1 MANLKWSDMADK
13 NISMKM
19 EFWWN
24 VTKESDCNVAK
35 VKAIVRIEQIIMK
48 FVVSFVKIIVFFFRK
63 TYVLNLCVRLSGK

>member
-1 MANLKWSDMADK
+1 MLEISEKHMANFKWSDMADK

-35 VKAIVRIEQIIMK
+35 VKALVRIG
-48 FVVSFVKIIVFFFRK
+48 SSGFFLVTF
-63 TYVLNLCVRLSGK
+63 

>member
-1 MANLKWSDMADK
+1 MLDISEKHMANLKWSDMADK

-35 VKAIVRIEQIIMK
+35 VKAIVRIEQIITK
-48 FVVSFVKIIVFFFRK
+48 FVVSFVKIIVFFSSEK
-63 TYVLNLCVRLSGK
+63 LMC